1 MDLFK
6 TLTQKLNKAFTT
18 PIITKPNS
26 MTGTGA
32 IGPVAPKLNMTL
44 ASSVKPVVSPTVKTP
59 NMSYANQ
66 PVQNMSYAT
75 PQVKPIVAPK
85 TSTGKDINVKT
96 GGTSTPPPIVTPPPV
111 IKSNNVVTPPI
122 PTIPDGWD
130 AQTYQSF
137 KRANPTLEPD
147 AEDTARMNG
156 TYVDPLEAR
165 VSGAEKAYAEAAQMT
180 PEELKAQEEL
190 DKLTESFKQG
200 YQGIEEQTI
209 PMEFITGQQQSLE
222 KRALNLAEPLTD
234 KLARLE
240 AKRTASLGASKFA
253 LERADKALE
262 ASKKPETEGFTL
274 GEGQTRYDAFGNV
287 IAGGGITTP
296 TTYSPGADPIV
307 DGYAANILS
316 GMTKLENVPE
326 KYRGQVSQAISGK
339 TVTPEVSAYQA
350 ERTTRIRN
358 SVDDLLKRVGPSTVG
373 FGSLLSVIPESEARN
388 FKADLDSLVANITY
402 GELTAM
408 REASKTGGAL
418 GQVSDKEGQ
427 LLGAAL
433 GALDLKQSPE
443 NFKKNLRQIKE
454 SLTRWEEAN
463 KKYGGTTGA
472 SSGSGIFAE
481 EW

>member
-1 MDLFK
+1 MDSLFK
-6 TLTQKLNKAFTT
+6 TLTQKLNKMFTPPT
-18 PIITKPNS
+18 NQPTS

-32 IGPVAPKLNMTL
+32 IGPVAPVKNMSYAPT
-44 ASSVKPVVSPTVKTP
+44 VKPVVSSVKTP

-66 PVQNMSYAT
+66 PAQNMSYAI
-75 PQVKPIVAPK
+75 PPIKPIVTPTTSSGK
-85 TSTGKDINVKT
+85 TINVAT
-96 GGTSTPPPIVTPPPV
+96 GGTSTPPPTVTPPTVVQPD
-111 IKSNNVVTPPI
+111 IKYGSVTTPPLPTIPTPEVTPPAPI
-122 PTIPDGWD
+122 
-130 AQTYQSF
+130 
-137 KRANPTLEPD
+137 N
-147 AEDTARMNG
+147 
-156 TYVDPLEAR
+156 PLETN
-165 VSGAEKAYAEAAQMT
+165 VSTAESAYTKAMAMT
-180 PEELKAQEEL
+180 PEEIKAQEEL
-190 DKLTESFKQG
+190 DRLSESFNKG
-200 YQGIEEQTI
+200 YQGIQDQTI

-222 KRALNLAEPLTD
+222 NRALNLAEPLAD

-240 AKRTASLGASKFA
+240 AKRTASIGASKFA

-262 ASKKPETEGFTL
+262 TSKSAKEGFTL

-287 IAGGGITTP
+287 IAGSGTTTP
-296 TTYSPGADPIV
+296 ATYSPGADPIV

-326 KYRGQVSQAISGK
+326 EYRGLVSQAISGQ

-358 SVDDLLKRVGPSTVG
+358 SVDDLLKRVSGKTVG
-373 FGSLLSVIPESEARN
+373 FGSLLSAIPESEARN
-388 FKADLDSLVANITY
+388 FQADLDSLVANITY

-418 GQVSDKEGQ
+418 GQVSDKEGA

-433 GALDLKQSPE
+433 GALDTKQSPA
-443 NFKKNLRQIKE
+443 NFVKNLNQIKE

-463 KKYGGTTGA
+463 SKYGGSAGA

>member
-1 MDLFK
+1 MESIFK

-18 PIITKPNS
+18 PIVNKPTS
-26 MTGTGA
+26 MTGNG
-32 IGPVAPKLNMTL
+32 IGPLAPVQNMSYAPT
-44 ASSVKPVVSPTVKTP
+44 VKPVVSAVKTP
-59 NMSYANQ
+59 NMSYVNQ
-66 PVQNMSYAT
+66 PVPNMSYAT
-75 PQVKPIVAPK
+75 PPIKPIVSPV
-85 TSTGKDINVKT
+85 TSTGKTINVAT
-96 GGTSTPPPIVTPPPV
+96 GGTSTPPPTVTPTPV
-111 IKSNNVVTPPI
+111 IKSNNVVTPPV
-122 PTIPDGWD
+122 PTIPSGWD
-130 AQTYQSF
+130 TQTYQNF
-137 KRANPTLEPD
+137 KTANPTLEPD

-156 TYVDPLEAR
+156 TYVNPLESR
-165 VSGAEKAYAEAAQMT
+165 VSEAEKAYMMAGQMS
-180 PEELKAQEEL
+180 PEEMAAQEEL
-190 DKLTESFKQG
+190 DKLSESFKKG
-200 YQGIEEQTI
+200 YQGTQDQTI

-222 KRALNLAEPLTD
+222 NRALNLAEPLTD

-262 ASKKPETEGFTL
+262 ASKTPGTEGFTL

-287 IAGGGITTP
+287 IAGSGTTTP
-296 TTYSPGADPIV
+296 SAYTQGADPIV

-326 KYRGQVSQAISGK
+326 EYRGMVSQAISGQ

-358 SVDDLLKRVGPSTVG
+358 SVDDLLKRVGSKTVG
-373 FGSLLSVIPESEARN
+373 FGSLLSAIPESDARN
-388 FKADLDSLVANITY
+388 FQADLDSLVANITY

-433 GALDLKQSPE
+433 GALDTKQSPE
-443 NFKKNLRQIKE
+443 NFKKNLNQIKE
-454 SLTRWEEAN
+454 SLARWEEAN
-463 KKYGGTTGA
+463 SKYGGSAGA

>member
-18 PIITKPNS
+18 PIITKPTS
-26 MTGTGA
+26 ITGTGA
-32 IGPVAPKLNMTL
+32 VGPLAPKPNMTL
-44 ASSVKPVVSPTVKTP
+44 ASSVKPVVPTATPVKTP
-59 NMSYANQ
+59 NMSYATQ
-66 PVQNMSYAT
+66 PGQNMSYAT
-75 PQVKPIVAPK
+75 PQIKPIVAPK
-85 TSTGKDINVKT
+85 TSTGKDINIKT
-96 GGTSTPPPIVTPPPV
+96 GGTSTPPPTVTPPPV
-111 IKSNNVVTPPI
+111 IKPTSVVTPPLPI
-122 PTIPDGWD
+122 ITQPEVTTPTPI
-130 AQTYQSF
+130 
-137 KRANPTLEPD
+137 NPFETRVAD
-147 AEDTARMNG
+147 AEKSYM
-156 TYVDPLEAR
+156 EA
-165 VSGAEKAYAEAAQMT
+165 GQMT
-180 PEELKAQEEL
+180 PEEIKAQEDL
-190 DKLTESFKQG
+190 DKLTESFRQG
-200 YQGIEEQTI
+200 YQGTEEQTI

-262 ASKKPETEGFTL
+262 ASKAPATEGFTL
-274 GEGQTRYDAFGNV
+274 GENQTRYDAFGNV
-287 IAGGGITTP
+287 IAGGGKSTP
-296 TTYSPGADPIV
+296 STYVQGADPIV

-326 KYRGQVSQAISGK
+326 EYRGQVSQAISGQ

-358 SVDDLLKRVGPSTVG
+358 SVDDLLKRVGSKTVG
-373 FGSLLSVIPESEARN
+373 FGSLLSVLPESDARN
-388 FKADLDSLVANITY
+388 FQADLDSLVANITY

-433 GALDLKQSPE
+433 GALDTKQSPE
-443 NFKKNLRQIKE
+443 NFKKNLNQIKE

-472 SSGSGIFAE
+472 SSGSSIFAE